1 MYFDLW
7 CDVFLLYPFL
17 YVIYYCSKFQLFKI
31 CQLVYS
37 PLFFFLNSATFY
49 VKKWTYR
56 ITVICLFLLA
66 VNKTQFSSVQFS
78 SGGFSLEGFVR
89 GGFVRSPSVRI
100 LLLQQKVKYHF
111 KFQVSYV

>member
-1 MYFDLW
+1 MFFFYTH
-7 CDVFLLYPFL
+7 FL

-49 VKKWTYR
+49 VKKWNYR

-66 VNKTQFSSVQFS
+66 VNKLSSVQFS
-78 SGGFSLEGFVR
+78 SIISDIRFVL
-89 GGFVRSPSVRI
+89 SVAF
-100 LLLQQKVKYHF
+100 LLSMHIYLSVCLSIYL
-111 KFQVSYV
+111 YIY